1 MLLLPSFTRLTTMR
15 AHPILASLLV
25 PLLLSA
31 CRVEAP
37 PEGTAAADAAA
48 SFVPE
53 GAPAATPAGPADS
66 AGYRIATRIPTYQ
79 GVVTIEQQGGPED
92 PDRPRRF
99 RVAVDGA
106 AMLEDSTAL
115 DVSVYALSRSPAL
128 GMGTV
133 VVLEAASGGTACPS
147 LFRILELSDDAPP
160 VLTDEFGDCSDIP
173 AVAFDSGAVAVR
185 FPGFYTNVAASE
197 PGFRQPP
204 PVTWT
209 YRGAGK
215 LERAEGR

>member
-1 MLLLPSFTRLTTMR
+1 MR

-31 CRVEAP
+31 CRMEAS
-37 PEGTAAADAAA
+37 PEGAAA

-53 GAPAATPAGPADS
+53 DASAAAPTDS
-66 AGYRIATRIPTYQ
+66 AEYRIATRIQTYH
-79 GVVTIEQQGGPED
+79 GVVTIEEQGGPED

-106 AMLEDSTAL
+106 AMLEDSTAQG
-115 DVSVYALSRSPAL
+115 VSVYALSRSPSL
-128 GMGTV
+128 GMGMV

-147 LFRILELSDDAPP
+147 LFRILELPGDAPP
-160 VLTDEFGDCSDIP
+160 VLTDELGDCSDIP
-173 AVAFDSGAVAVR
+173 TVAFDSGAVAVR
-185 FPGFYTNVAASE
+185 FPGFYTSSAASE
-197 PGFRQPP
+197 PGFREPP

-209 YRGAGK
+209 YRGAGR
-215 LERAEGR
+215 LERAEAADF